1 MTETVLWP
9 RKRPRMYTPARDAF
23 LRENVGV
30 DPAILAAELRVSV
43 RFVHTY
49 QRKLGLR
56 LCTSHVKG
64 ATQWMT

>member
-23 LRENVGV
+23 LRANPTI
-30 DPAILAAELRVSV
+30 DPAILADELGLTI
-43 RFVHTY
+43 RFVHAY

-56 LCTSHVKG
+56 LCTSHDKG
-64 ATQWMT
+64 ATQ